1 MRKDCPKNRRRK
13 NLPDRTVQITATA
26 PAGRQGVGL
35 QFDAEYGRVTEINAV
50 RRIDTREK
58 YTITGRKEEAGV
70 FPDIYV

>member
-1 MRKDCPKNRRRK
+1 MGRKDINRGK
-13 NLPDRTVQITATA
+13 
-26 PAGRQGVGL
+26 QGFGL
-35 QFDAEYGRVTEINAV
+35 RFGVKYGRVTEINAA